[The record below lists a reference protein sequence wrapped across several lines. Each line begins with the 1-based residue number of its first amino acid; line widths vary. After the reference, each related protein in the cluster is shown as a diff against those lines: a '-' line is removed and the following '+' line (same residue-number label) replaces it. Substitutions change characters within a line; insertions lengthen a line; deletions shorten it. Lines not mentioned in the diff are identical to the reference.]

1 MANTIKVKRSS
12 VAGKV
17 PTTGDLELGEIA
29 INTYD
34 GKMYFEKNDGTA
46 SVVQVGDVTGAASST
61 DNAVTRFDG
70 TTGKAIQNSTVTLDD
85 NGNFANVNAVGF
97 DTTPG
102 TLPTAAGSMYWDA
115 ADGNQTLNLIMAGGN
130 VTQQIGEEQYYRI
143 KASSAITNGQTVMFT
158 GTVGGSGALT
168 GAPASGLTDATST
181 YFMGVATENISL
193 NGWGYVTNFGLVRG
207 INTTGGAES
216 WVDGQ
221 ILYYNPAVAGG
232 LTKTVPAAPAAKI
245 QVAVVVNAASGG
257 SGSLFVRSTIN
268 VSLEDLNDVE
278 TASASTNDLLQYDGS
293 KWLHKAPSTVTGLG
307 GLANAL
313 TIGTGL
319 GGTSYNG
326 TSAVTITNTGVT
338 SAVAGTGITVSGA
351 TGAVT
356 ITNSD
361 RGSSQNIFK
370 NVAVAGQSTIV
381 ADGNDDTL
389 TIAAGTGITI
399 TTNATTDTLTITAT
413 NTGTVTSVT
422 GTSPVVSSG
431 GATPAISL
439 ASGYGDTLNPYASKT
454 ANNFL
459 AAPNGTAGV
468 PTFRAIVA
476 ADIPTLNQNTTGTAS
491 NVTGTVAIANG
502 GTGETTRQAAIDAL
516 AGAVTSGQYLRGNG
530 TDVVMSAI
538 QAADVPT
545 LNQNTTGSAATLT
558 TGRTI
563 AITGDLT
570 YTSGSFNGSANV
582 TGTGTLANTAV
593 TAGSYT
599 NANITVDSKGRITAA
614 ANGSA
619 GGVTSIA
626 AGTGISVS
634 ASTGAVTITNA
645 GVTTITGT
653 ANQITASASTGG
665 VTLSLPATINVNT
678 SGNAAT
684 ATSATTATNLAGGA
698 ANRIPYQT
706 GAGATAFVAAP
717 TTSSTV
723 LTWNGTALTWAAGGG
738 GSSQPLNFDDF
749 TATGGQTTFTPS
761 GTYTS
766 GKIQVYKNGALMRN
780 GGDVTV
786 TSGTSVVFAVACTN
800 GDLVT
805 LNYPPAASS
814 STMRYDQFVATA
826 SQTTFITGATYT
838 SGKIQVFV
846 NGALQRNNS
855 DVTVTSGT
863 QIVFATGLAAG
874 SLVDLTYPI

>member
-46 SVVQVGDVTGAASST
+46 SVVQVGNVTGAASST
-61 DNAVTRFDG
+61 DNAITRFDG
-70 TTGKAIQNSTVTLDD
+70 TTGKVIQNSLVIVDD
-85 NGNFANVNAVGF
+85 
-97 DTTPG
+97 T
-102 TLPTAAGSMYWDA
+102 
-115 ADGNQTLNLIMAGGN
+115 GN
-130 VTQQIGEEQYYRI
+130 VTGVNSLTAESLVVNNNATLGSSNTDTLDVNARITTDLEPNTNNAKDIGTSGRNWRDGFFGRNL
-143 KASSAITNGQTVMFT
+143 TTVNLAVT
-158 GTVGGSGALT
+158 GTTSFD
-168 GAPASGLTDATST
+168 GL
-181 YFMGVATENISL
+181 
-193 NGWGYVTNFGLVRG
+193 
-207 INTTGGAES
+207 
-216 WVDGQ
+216 Q
-221 ILYYNPAVAGG
+221 
-232 LTKTVPAAPAAKI
+232 
-245 QVAVVVNAASGG
+245 
-257 SGSLFVRSTIN
+257 
-268 VSLEDLNDVE
+268 
-278 TASASTNDLLQYDGS
+278 
-293 KWLHKAPSTVTGLG
+293 
-307 GLANAL
+307 
-313 TIGTGL
+313 
-319 GGTSYNG
+319 GTSG
-326 TSAVTITNTGVT
+326 QVLTSQGTGVT
-338 SAVAGTGITVSGA
+338 PIW
-351 TGAVT
+351 
-356 ITNSD
+356 
-361 RGSSQNIFK
+361 
-370 NVAVAGQSTIV
+370 
-381 ADGNDDTL
+381 
-389 TIAAGTGITI
+389 
-399 TTNATTDTLTITAT
+399 TTPNA
-413 NTGTVTSVT
+413 GTVTSVT

-439 ASGYGDTLNPYASKT
+439 ASGYGDTQNPYASKT

-476 ADIPTLNQNTTGTAS
+476 ADIPTLNQNTTG
-491 NVTGTVAIANG
+491 
-502 GTGETTRQAAIDAL
+502 
-516 AGAVTSGQYLRGNG
+516 
-530 TDVVMSAI
+530 
-538 QAADVPT
+538 
-545 LNQNTTGSAATLT
+545 SAATLT

-570 YTSGSFNGSANV
+570 YISGSFNGSANV

-706 GAGATAFVAAP
+706 GTGATAFVVAP

-749 TATGGQTTFTPS
+749 TATGGQTSFSPS
-761 GTYTS
+761 ASYTS

-786 TSGTSVVFAVACTN
+786 TSGTAVVFVVACTS

-805 LNYPPAASS
+805 LVYPPAASS
-814 STMRYDQFVATA
+814 GTMRYDQFTATA
-826 SQTTFITGATYT
+826 SQTTFTTSGTYT

-863 QIVFATGLAAG
+863 NIVFVTGLVAG
-874 SLVDLTYPI
+874 DLVDVTYPI

>member
-1 MANTIKVKRSS
+1 MNADNTVSALDAATFRTAIG
-12 VAGKV
+12 AG
-17 PTTGDLELGEIA
+17 TGSG
-29 INTYD
+29 
-34 GKMYFEKNDGTA
+34 
-46 SVVQVGDVTGAASST
+46 
-61 DNAVTRFDG
+61 
-70 TTGKAIQNSTVTLDD
+70 TVTS
-85 NGNFANVNAVGF
+85 VG
-97 DTTPG
+97 G
-102 TLPTAAGSMYWDA
+102 
-115 ADGNQTLNLIMAGGN
+115 
-130 VTQQIGEEQYYRI
+130 
-143 KASSAITNGQTVMFT
+143 T
-158 GTVGGSGALT
+158 GTV
-168 GAPASGLTDATST
+168 
-181 YFMGVATENISL
+181 N
-193 NGWGYVTNFGLVRG
+193 
-207 INTTGGAES
+207 
-216 WVDGQ
+216 
-221 ILYYNPAVAGG
+221 
-232 LTKTVPAAPAAKI
+232 
-245 QVAVVVNAASGG
+245 
-257 SGSLFVRSTIN
+257 
-268 VSLEDLNDVE
+268 
-278 TASASTNDLLQYDGS
+278 
-293 KWLHKAPSTVTGLG
+293 
-307 GLANAL
+307 
-313 TIGTGL
+313 
-319 GGTSYNG
+319 
-326 TSAVTITNTGVT
+326 
-338 SAVAGTGITVSGA
+338 GIT
-351 TGAVT
+351 
-356 ITNSD
+356 
-361 RGSSQNIFK
+361 
-370 NVAVAGQSTIV
+370 
-381 ADGNDDTL
+381 L
-389 TIAAGTGITI
+389 
-399 TTNATTDTLTITAT
+399 
-413 NTGTVTSVT
+413 TGTVTSSGNLT
-422 GTSPVVSSG
+422 LGGTLSGVSLTTQVSG
-431 GATPAISL
+431 
-439 ASGYGDTLNPYASKT
+439 TLP
-454 ANNFL
+454 
-459 AAPNGTAGV
+459 
-468 PTFRAIVA
+468 
-476 ADIPTLNQNTTGTAS
+476 
-491 NVTGTVAIANG
+491 IANG

-645 GVTTITGT
+645 GVTTIAGT
-653 ANQITASASTGG
+653 ASQITASASTGG

-706 GAGATAFVAAP
+706 SAGATAFVAAP

-749 TATGGQTTFTPS
+749 TATGGQTSFSPS
-761 GTYTS
+761 ASYTS

-786 TSGTSVVFAVACTN
+786 TSGTAVVFAVACTA

-814 STMRYDQFVATA
+814 GTMRYDQFTATA
-826 SQTTFITGATYT
+826 SQTTFTTSASYT

-863 QIVFATGLAAG
+863 NIVFATGLAAG
-874 SLVDLTYPI
+874 SLVDVTYPI